1 MSKYYRIEA
10 VNENCEVVYH
20 GIAHNREAAR
30 ELYASVKASIK
41 DDAIVTAA
49 VCEDVEL
56 FTDEEQEAMEEG
68 LTYWRGGFEDWR

>member
-10 VNENCEVVYH
+10 VNENCEFVYH
-20 GIAHNREAAR
+20 GIANNLEEAR

-41 DDAIVTAA
+41 EAAIVTAT

-56 FTDEEQEAMEEG
+56 FTEEEQEAMEEG